1 MRRARVAR
9 RHRRTTSESSSAGF
23 TLIELVVAIGI
34 MPIVIG
40 ALAVGILS
48 VFTLQSSVS
57 KRLTDSGD
65 AQVVSVNYSNDVQSA
80 AYITTAS
87 SPVNVPGSPTNSPAP
102 CGSGYQVLGLL
113 LGNGNEIS
121 YTASQSSSGTT
132 YNLFRNVCSGGSVTS
147 SAVVSRDAPASMINP
162 ATPPVTITCTT
173 PATSTTCN
181 LVAPTNAP
189 AYTLGWQPTLGVTG
203 VTFKTTE
210 PQSNYTYQLVAVP
223 TGATSSSQLAQVSSS
238 STGCGFALPS
248 TGTYAGTL
256 CFVNFAPWNT
266 QTGAK
271 NISCNSVPSGFS
283 TPIPMSA
290 ALANTPFTLDFC
302 VSAKATTS
310 GGQAITGPTSA
321 GAACGVAA
329 RSGYDDITAVPLPT
343 YSCPP
348 GSEAFL
354 GNNGFYTGVPGDP
367 ALYTVDQ
374 GSTAT
379 VDITNIVLLS
389 SNGVATG
396 WQLATGD
403 AESTDATESITW
415 TSDQKLS
422 LIPNS
427 TTSPVG
433 NACMSTGTY
442 APPSYN
448 PNTPGAGGGLSGV
461 GTTTVEC
468 SASAGY
474 DKTGTA
480 MLAASTPS
488 SLMVTMVGQGLQAMF
503 MGVLLP

>member
-9 RHRRTTSESSSAGF
+9 PDRATRPQADASNAGF
-23 TLIELVVAIGI
+23 TLIELVIVTAI
-34 MPIVIG
+34 MPMVIG

-48 VFTLQSSVS
+48 VFNLQSSVS
-57 KRLTDSGD
+57 NRLTDSAD
-65 AQVVSVNYSNDVQSA
+65 AQVVSVNYQNDVEGA

-87 SPVNVPGSPTNSPAP
+87 APVSVPGSPANTPAP
-102 CGSGYQVLGLL
+102 CGSGHQILGLE
-113 LGNGNEIS
+113 LGNGTVIS
-121 YTASQSSSGTT
+121 YTVSQASSGTA
-132 YNLFRNVCSGGSVTS
+132 YDLYRNVCSGGNAPS
-147 SAVVSRDAPASMINP
+147 STVVSRDSPASMLNP
-162 ATPPVTITCTT
+162 ATPPVTVTCTN

-181 LVAPTNAP
+181 LVAPSNAP
-189 AYTLGWQPTLGVTG
+189 AYSLGWQPTLGVTG

-210 PQSNYTYQLVAVP
+210 KQSNYSYQLVAVP
-223 TGATSSSQLAQVSSS
+223 TAAASSTQLAQVSSS

-266 QTGAK
+266 QTAAK
-271 NISCNSVPSGFS
+271 NITCNAAGAGFS
-283 TPIPMSA
+283 TPIAMSA

-302 VSAKATTS
+302 VSVSATTS
-310 GGQAITGPTSA
+310 GGQAITGQTSA
-321 GAACGVAA
+321 GSACGVAA
-329 RSGYDDITAVPLPT
+329 RNGYDDITAVPLPT
-343 YSCPP
+343 YTCPP

-379 VDITNIVLLS
+379 VAITNIQLLS

-403 AESTDATESITW
+403 AESTDAGESITW
-415 TSDQKLS
+415 TSNQNLN

-427 TTSPVG
+427 PTSPVG
-433 NACMSTGTY
+433 NACMSTGSY

-448 PNTPGAGGGLSGV
+448 TNYLTGI
-461 GTTTVEC
+461 GTKTVEC
-468 SASAGY
+468 SATASF
-474 DKTGTA
+474 DKTGMA

-488 SLMVTMVGQGLQAMF
+488 SLTVTMVGGGLQAMF